1 MRKIPTGAHAPA
13 LIAFAATLAL
23 GACHR
28 SEPASTAAAEP
39 ATAPAPAP
47 AATPAP
53 DSGPSVG
60 TLVVAGQGND
70 RYLTD
75 NAGRAVY
82 ILEGDDTGTRC
93 VDDCLR
99 TWPVV
104 GGAAPVSGVPEVDG
118 ALIGTTTRADGT
130 TQVTY
135 AGHPLYYFADD
146 TEIGATNGRAV
157 NDTWGHW
164 YLVKPTGEELT
175 VALSDEAA
183 ATAEKVSNTTD
194 ADTDDDAADAAD
206 NAPAEPAKY

>member
-1 MRKIPTGAHAPA
+1 MRKIPTGACAPA
-13 LIAFAATLAL
+13 MIAFAMLAL
-23 GACHR
+23 GACNR
-28 SEPASTAAAEP
+28 GEPAATAAAEP
-39 ATAPAPAP
+39 AATTPVPEPTPAP
-47 AATPAP
+47 AA
-53 DSGPSVG
+53 GPSVG
-60 TLVVAGQGND
+60 TLVVAGEGSD

-93 VDDCLR
+93 VADCLR

-146 TEIGATNGRAV
+146 TEVGVTNGRAV

-164 YLVKPTGEELT
+164 YLVRPTGDGLT
-175 VALSDEAA
+175 VALSDDAA
-183 ATAEKVSNTTD
+183 ATAEQVSNTTA
-194 ADTDDDAADAAD
+194 ADTDADAAD
-206 NAPAEPAKY
+206 NAPEDPAKY